1 MKVNDFSYFC
11 RWVINAGKIM
21 GRNIIRRILFLLA
34 IACISEVQAQEDS
47 TRLTKDSILLQREG
61 KLSAPVKSG
70 ISEDKS
76 YHFSTVEPMR
86 PLPKFTL
93 PKREPDLRLPYQENP
108 SPMFKGDFSTGGP
121 MVRWR
126 TGALDARGN
135 QISMPGLGRLNE
147 AAFGFQQELN
157 DRLTLQ
163 ATANAIKLNMAYF
176 TTQSFNLSG
185 TLVYRAQDH
194 LWFTAF
200 GTVSTGGIPNLSPY
214 SYGGT
219 MGFDIT
225 DRFSLELGVQRYY
238 DSGTGHWEMRPIVM
252 PGYRFNNGFKL
263 ELDVGPIIY
272 EVIRSIVID
281 HKDHRG
287 GPTIRPDVPGFR

>member
-1 MKVNDFSYFC
+1 
-11 RWVINAGKIM
+11 M
-21 GRNIIRRILFLLA
+21 GRNIIRLILFGLA
-34 IACISEVQAQEDS
+34 IACASEVWAQEDS
-47 TRLTKDSILLQREG
+47 VRLPKDSTLLQG
-61 KLSAPVKSG
+61 KSKLFPSMKPT
-70 ISEDKS
+70 ISEDKP
-76 YHFSTVEPMR
+76 YYFPMAEPMR

-121 MVRWR
+121 MAKWR
-126 TGALDARGN
+126 TGMLDAKGN
-135 QISMPGLGRLNE
+135 QITMPGLGRLNE

-157 DRLTLQ
+157 DRLALQ
-163 ATANAIKLNMAYF
+163 ATVNAIKLNMAYF
-176 TTQSFNLSG
+176 TTQSFSLSG
-185 TLVYRAQDH
+185 ALVYRAQDH

-200 GTVSTGGIPNLSPY
+200 GSVSAGGFPNLSPY

-238 DSGTGHWEMRPIVM
+238 DATTGHWGMRPIVM

-281 HKDHRG
+281 HKDRGG
-287 GPTIRPDVPGFR
+287 GPTIRPNVPGFR

>member
-1 MKVNDFSYFC
+1 M
-11 RWVINAGKIM
+11 R
-21 GRNIIRRILFLLA
+21 RNIIRCTLLGLA
-34 IACISEVQAQEDS
+34 IACVSEVRAQEDS
-47 TRLTKDSILLQREG
+47 TRLPKDSIPLQG
-61 KLSAPVKSG
+61 KAVLFPSMKATL
-70 ISEDKS
+70 SEDKS
-76 YHFSTVEPMR
+76 YYFPMTEPMR

-93 PKREPDLRLPYQENP
+93 PKREPDLRLPYQENL
-108 SPMFKGDFSTGGP
+108 SPMFKGDFSTSGP

-126 TGALDARGN
+126 TGVLDARGS
-135 QISMPGLGRLNE
+135 QITMPGLGRLNE
-147 AAFGFQQELN
+147 VAFGFQQELN
-157 DRLTLQ
+157 DRLALQ

-176 TTQSFNLSG
+176 TTQSFNFSG
-185 TLVYRAQDH
+185 ALVYRAQDY

-200 GTVSTGGIPNLSPY
+200 GSVSAGGFPNLSPY
-214 SYGGT
+214 GYGGT

-238 DSGTGHWEMRPIVM
+238 DSTTGRWETRPIVM

-263 ELDVGPIIY
+263 ELDVGPILY

-281 HKDHRG
+281 HKDRGG